1 MAANQGSQEPL
12 KPETVAQGIAK
23 KSKGRGHGKPA
34 PEVPTVWEEAEP
46 EGDAPEPTGEQVAEL
61 GEIPELSQWQQ
72 EGGPT
77 REAFCTAQKECPT
90 LEGLRRQA
98 EAQAAGEAPGTH
110 LIYWEDG
117 PLYSEPKVP
126 EPGSARMLV
135 VPQCFRAFLLG
146 LAHDVPLAGH
156 LGQDKTYK
164 RLVSHFYWP
173 LMHKQS
179 AAYCRSCQT
188 CQASGKSGGKCKAP
202 LQPLPVVST
211 PFERVGID
219 IVGPL
224 DPKTAMGNRFILVL
238 VDHATRYPEAI
249 PLRTVTAP
257 VVRRALMG
265 VFTRMGFP
273 KEVVS
278 DRGTNFISTYMK
290 SLWKVCGVTYKFTTL
305 YHPQSNG
312 LVETFNRTLKGMI
325 QGLSEPLRRK
335 WDVLLPCLLFTY
347 REVPQKGLGFS
358 PFELIYG
365 HPVRGPLSLVKEALE
380 KAPSKPPQDVFSYML
395 VLRNQTAR
403 FRSLAQENL
412 EASQEDMKQWYDQN
426 ATLVEFQPGQKVW
439 VMAPV
444 EPRALQDKWTGP
456 FEVVE
461 RKSEV
466 TYLVDLQ
473 SPRNPLRVLHV
484 NRLKPHFE
492 RTELSMFLATDD
504 GVEEESEPLPDLL
517 SAGEKDGSVEGV
529 ILSPSLTE
537 EQQRDCRHVL
547 GQFASLFSLI
557 PGVTHLC
564 THDVDT
570 GDSTP
575 VKHKV
580 YRVTDR
586 VRACIKEE
594 VSKMLTLGVI
604 EHSSSPWASPVVLV
618 PKAAAPGATPELR
631 FCVDYRGLNAVSK
644 TDAHPIP
651 RADELIDRLGAAKY
665 LSTFDLT
672 SGYWQI
678 ALTEGAKERSA
689 FSTPDGHFHFNVM
702 PFGMKNAPATFQR
715 LVNQVLAGLDE
726 FSAAYL
732 DDIAVFSST
741 WEEHLQHLWRVLEA
755 LQKAGLTIKASKCQI
770 GQGSVVY
777 LGHQVGSGQVAP
789 LQPKIDTILAWE
801 PPKTQ
806 TEVRAFLGLT
816 GYYRRFVKGYGT
828 IVTPLTELTSKKQPK
843 KVIWTEACQNAFDA
857 LKAAMCTAPVLQAP
871 DYSKEFVVQTDA
883 SEHGIGAVLSQLN
896 EEGLDQ
902 PVAFISRRLLP
913 RERRWSAIER
923 EAFAVVWALKKLRP
937 YLFGAHFRVQ
947 TDHRPLRWL
956 MQMRGEN
963 PKLLRW
969 SISLQGMDF
978 MVEHRP
984 GTEHANADGLSRF
997 FRLSD
1002 ENSHEVG

>member
-1 MAANQGSQEPL
+1 
-12 KPETVAQGIAK
+12 
-23 KSKGRGHGKPA
+23 
-34 PEVPTVWEEAEP
+34 
-46 EGDAPEPTGEQVAEL
+46 
-61 GEIPELSQWQQ
+61 
-72 EGGPT
+72 
-77 REAFCTAQKECPT
+77 
-90 LEGLRRQA
+90 
-98 EAQAAGEAPGTH
+98 
-110 LIYWEDG
+110 
-117 PLYSEPKVP
+117 
-126 EPGSARMLV
+126 
-135 VPQCFRAFLLG
+135 
-146 LAHDVPLAGH
+146 
-156 LGQDKTYK
+156 
-164 RLVSHFYWP
+164 
-173 LMHKQS
+173 
-179 AAYCRSCQT
+179 
-188 CQASGKSGGKCKAP
+188 
-202 LQPLPVVST
+202 
-211 PFERVGID
+211 
-219 IVGPL
+219 
-224 DPKTAMGNRFILVL
+224 
-238 VDHATRYPEAI
+238 
-249 PLRTVTAP
+249 
-257 VVRRALMG
+257 
-265 VFTRMGFP
+265 
-273 KEVVS
+273 
-278 DRGTNFISTYMK
+278 
-290 SLWKVCGVTYKFTTL
+290 
-305 YHPQSNG
+305 
-312 LVETFNRTLKGMI
+312 
-325 QGLSEPLRRK
+325 
-335 WDVLLPCLLFTY
+335 
-347 REVPQKGLGFS
+347 
-358 PFELIYG
+358 
-365 HPVRGPLSLVKEALE
+365 
-380 KAPSKPPQDVFSYML
+380 
-395 VLRNQTAR
+395 
-403 FRSLAQENL
+403 
-412 EASQEDMKQWYDQN
+412 
-426 ATLVEFQPGQKVW
+426 
-439 VMAPV
+439 MAPV

-461 RKSEV
+461 CKSEV
-466 TYLVDLQ
+466 TYLVDLR

-492 RTELSMFLATDD
+492 WTELSMLLATDD

-517 SAGEKDGSVEGV
+517 SAGEKDGSAEGV

-537 EQQRDCRHVL
+537 EQQGDCRHVL
-547 GQFASLFSLI
+547 GQFSSLFSLI
-557 PGVTHLC
+557 PGVTHWC

-575 VKHKV
+575 IKQKV
-580 YRVTDR
+580 HRVTDR
-586 VRACIKEE
+586 GRACIKDE
-594 VSKMLTLGVI
+594 VSKMLTIGVI
-604 EHSSSPWASPVVLV
+604 EHFSSPWASPVVLV

-651 RADELIDRLGAAKY
+651 RADELIDRLGASKY

-689 FSTPDGHFHFNVM
+689 FSTPDGHFQFKVM

-755 LQKAGLTIKASKCQI
+755 LKKAGLTIKASKCQI

-777 LGHQVGSGQVAP
+777 LGHQ
-789 LQPKIDTILAWE
+789 
-801 PPKTQ
+801 
-806 TEVRAFLGLT
+806 
-816 GYYRRFVKGYGT
+816 
-828 IVTPLTELTSKKQPK
+828 KQPR

-857 LKAAMCTAPVLQAP
+857 LKAAMCTALVLKAP

-902 PVAFISRRLLP
+902 PVALISRRLLP

-923 EAFAVVWALKKLRP
+923 EVFAVVWALKKLRP

-969 SISLQGMDF
+969 SISLQGIDF
-978 MVEHRP
+978 TVEHRP
-984 GTEHANADGLSRF
+984 GTEHANADALSRF

>member
-1 MAANQGSQEPL
+1 
-12 KPETVAQGIAK
+12 
-23 KSKGRGHGKPA
+23 
-34 PEVPTVWEEAEP
+34 
-46 EGDAPEPTGEQVAEL
+46 
-61 GEIPELSQWQQ
+61 
-72 EGGPT
+72 
-77 REAFCTAQKECPT
+77 
-90 LEGLRRQA
+90 
-98 EAQAAGEAPGTH
+98 
-110 LIYWEDG
+110 
-117 PLYSEPKVP
+117 
-126 EPGSARMLV
+126 ML
-135 VPQCFRAFLLG
+135 
-146 LAHDVPLAGH
+146 
-156 LGQDKTYK
+156 
-164 RLVSHFYWP
+164 
-173 LMHKQS
+173 
-179 AAYCRSCQT
+179 
-188 CQASGKSGGKCKAP
+188 
-202 LQPLPVVST
+202 
-211 PFERVGID
+211 
-219 IVGPL
+219 
-224 DPKTAMGNRFILVL
+224 
-238 VDHATRYPEAI
+238 
-249 PLRTVTAP
+249 
-257 VVRRALMG
+257 
-265 VFTRMGFP
+265 
-273 KEVVS
+273 
-278 DRGTNFISTYMK
+278 
-290 SLWKVCGVTYKFTTL
+290 
-305 YHPQSNG
+305 
-312 LVETFNRTLKGMI
+312 
-325 QGLSEPLRRK
+325 
-335 WDVLLPCLLFTY
+335 
-347 REVPQKGLGFS
+347 
-358 PFELIYG
+358 
-365 HPVRGPLSLVKEALE
+365 
-380 KAPSKPPQDVFSYML
+380 
-395 VLRNQTAR
+395 
-403 FRSLAQENL
+403 
-412 EASQEDMKQWYDQN
+412 
-426 ATLVEFQPGQKVW
+426 
-439 VMAPV
+439 
-444 EPRALQDKWTGP
+444 
-456 FEVVE
+456 
-461 RKSEV
+461 
-466 TYLVDLQ
+466 
-473 SPRNPLRVLHV
+473 
-484 NRLKPHFE
+484 
-492 RTELSMFLATDD
+492 LATDD
-504 GVEEESEPLPDLL
+504 AVEEESEPLPDLL

-537 EQQRDCRHVL
+537 EQQKDCRHVL
-547 GQFASLFSLI
+547 GQFALLFSLI

-580 YRVTDR
+580 YRLTDR

-604 EHSSSPWASPVVLV
+604 EHFSSPWASPVVLV

-631 FCVDYRGLNAVSK
+631 FCVDYQGLNAVSK

-741 WEEHLQHLWRVLEA
+741 WEGHLQHLWRVLEA

-806 TEVRAFLGLT
+806 TEMRAFLGLT

-857 LKAAMCTAPVLQAP
+857 LKAAMCTAPVLKAP

-913 RERRWSAIER
+913 REHRDSNVFSLPAPGVSGETPALTSGALSSPWALERKAGRNPRKSTSDDYRPTLLLNPVTPPAPDAVTFAGTRRSSQARRRCSPAEVRDSVEVAAPRRDRRHPKCVDSTFRTDAAIPDFAHRLVFTLHQRYCTLGSTRLRVRRRWC
-923 EAFAVVWALKKLRP
+923 
-937 YLFGAHFRVQ
+937 
-947 TDHRPLRWL
+947 WL
-956 MQMRGEN
+956 
-963 PKLLRW
+963 
-969 SISLQGMDF
+969 
-978 MVEHRP
+978 
-984 GTEHANADGLSRF
+984 
-997 FRLSD
+997 
-1002 ENSHEVG
+1002 VGNDSVTTQC